1 MFEQELTYQD
11 LQIPSPEIYEAMG
24 YKDSIPDQM
33 VIEETHTLIKQISH
47 LLRPRYT
54 FFLTEGTVDIE
65 KETLM
70 IPQSIILQESIH
82 THDTV
87 FSIGKTIARQ
97 LRGSEAFAF
106 FAATA
111 GAEFEE
117 FQHTLQ
123 QEGDMVKIYIADSL
137 GSIIAEK
144 TADCMEVALAEYIQK
159 KNWKHTNRYSPGYCG
174 WHVSEQQKL
183 FPLFPVT
190 SPCGIRLTDS
200 SLMVPIKSV
209 SGVIGIGTNVRK
221 LEYTCG
227 LCTYENCYRKRKHP

>member
-11 LQIPSPEIYEAMG
+11 LHIPSSEIYEAMG
-24 YKDSIPDQM
+24 YKDSIPDPM
-33 VIEETHTLIKQISH
+33 VIEETHTLLKRIIPR
-47 LLRPRYT
+47 LRPRYT
-54 FFLTEGTVDIE
+54 FFLTEGTVDTE
-65 KETLM
+65 KESL
-70 IPQSIILQESIH
+70 H

-111 GAEFEE
+111 GIEFEE

-137 GSIIAEK
+137 G
-144 TADCMEVALAEYIQK
+144 
-159 KNWKHTNRYSPGYCG
+159 
-174 WHVSEQQKL
+174 
-183 FPLFPVT
+183 LFPVT

-200 SLMVPIKSV
+200 SLMIPIKSV
-209 SGVIGIGTNVRK
+209 SGVIGVGTDVRK

-227 LCTYENCYRKRKHP
+227 LCTYENCYRKRKHQ

>member
-1 MFEQELTYQD
+1 MIEQELTYQD
-11 LQIPSPEIYEAMG
+11 LRILSSEIYEAMG

-33 VIEETHTLIKQISH
+33 VIDETNTLLKRVIP
-47 LLRPRYT
+47 LLRPRFAFFFMEDTIPTRSPEQNT
-54 FFLTEGTVDIE
+54 FST
-65 KETLM
+65 
-70 IPQSIILQESIH
+70 QSKS
-82 THDTV
+82 TV
-87 FSIGKTIARQ
+87 FSVGKTIARQ
-97 LRGSEAFAF
+97 LRGSEAFVF

-111 GAEFEE
+111 GTEFEV

-123 QEGDMVKIYIADSL
+123 QEEDMVKIYIADSL

-144 TADCMEVALAEYIQK
+144 TADCMEVALAEYIRE

-183 FPLFPVT
+183 FPLFPIAA
-190 SPCGIRLTDS
+190 PGGIRLTDS

-209 SGVIGIGTNVRK
+209 SGVIGTGTNVRK

-227 LCTYENCYRKRKHP
+227 LCTYENCYRKRKHR